1 MYPGQA
7 RISQG
12 PGELKKSSILLI
24 LVIDFAT
31 DFATTGKVFQSS
43 FLYTCSD
50 TEGAFKITL
59 HHPATKAG
67 KTAIDGHGAVIAVQE
82 DVHSRS
88 IQTQEIF
95 KDPRGFTY
103 KSVRFCD
110 LDRICDK

>member
-1 MYPGQA
+1 M
-7 RISQG
+7 
-12 PGELKKSSILLI
+12 
-24 LVIDFAT
+24 
-31 DFATTGKVFQSS
+31 
-43 FLYTCSD
+43 
-50 TEGAFKITL
+50 TL

-67 KTAIDGHGAVIAVQE
+67 KTAGDRAVSAGQV

-95 KDPRGFTY
+95 KDARGFTY